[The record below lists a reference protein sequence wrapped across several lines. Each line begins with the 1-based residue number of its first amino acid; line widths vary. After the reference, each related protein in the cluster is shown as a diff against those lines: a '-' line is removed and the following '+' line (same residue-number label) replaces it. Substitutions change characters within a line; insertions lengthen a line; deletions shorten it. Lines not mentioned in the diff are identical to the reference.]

1 MKKTIGNIGGIYQIQ
16 SGAII
21 PGDILKSIMVPG
33 IQYTVIRVVF
43 NDAGFFLYADMLALL
58 NGKHEFPVKI
68 TNPLKAFYIV
78 ARQSLEFQ
86 NL

>member
-1 MKKTIGNIGGIYQIQ
+1 MKTTIGTVGGLYQIQ
-16 SGAII
+16 SGAIVA
-21 PGDILKSIMVPG
+21 GDILKSTMGSG

-43 NDAGFFLYADMLALL
+43 DDAGFFLYADMLALL
-58 NGKHEFPVKI
+58 NGRHEFSIKI
-68 TNPLKAFYIV
+68 TNPLKAFYIT